1 MDMTTVSTQ
10 VGLILGWS
18 VGGIV
23 ALFVARV
30 AYELITPFDAH
41 KELVEDRNVAVGFS
55 HGFFM
60 IAAAILLHGIIA
72 GDRMP
77 IPFGYEVLLSAGLYI
92 AGLALL
98 WLGRVALRMLA
109 KFDLDEEIHVKD
121 NPAVGLLEGCS
132 YVGFAI
138 IVHAAL

>member
-1 MDMTTVSTQ
+1 MDTTAMTTLVIN
-10 VGLILGWS
+10 VLGWS
-18 VGGIV
+18 VGGLA
-23 ALFVARV
+23 ALFVARI
-30 AYELITPFDAH
+30 AYNMITPFDAH
-41 KELVEDRNVAVGFS
+41 KELVEDRNTAVGFS

-60 IAAAILLHGIIA
+60 IAAAILLHGIIQ
-72 GDRMP
+72 GEP
-77 IPFGYEVLLSAGLYI
+77 LNLPWWYEALFSSGLYV

-98 WLGRVALRMLA
+98 WLGRVALRLLS